1 MSDDMLID
9 NFRELLPP
17 DRHENE
23 RFLFMTKDAT
33 IFKVR
38 NEFEKRSQRSKRL
51 AAVFITDNGSIG
63 GRILGMLTPWDII
76 GEG

>member
-1 MSDDMLID
+1 MVPHSG
-9 NFRELLPP
+9 
-17 DRHENE
+17 
-23 RFLFMTKDAT
+23 A
-33 IFKVR
+33 